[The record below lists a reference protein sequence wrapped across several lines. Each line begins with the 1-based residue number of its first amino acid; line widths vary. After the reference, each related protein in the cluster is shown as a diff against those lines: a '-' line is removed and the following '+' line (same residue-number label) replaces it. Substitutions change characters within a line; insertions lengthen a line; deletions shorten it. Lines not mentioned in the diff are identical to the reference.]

1 MGIMLY
7 MCSVYF
13 ANSYGSAS
21 VDRHFSLS
29 SSEMAVLCT
38 ELVDLKFC
46 FITHF
51 CLPVTNRKG
60 DTGIAF

>member
-21 VDRHFSLS
+21 VYRHFSS
-29 SSEMAVLCT
+29 
-38 ELVDLKFC
+38 
-46 FITHF
+46 
-51 CLPVTNRKG
+51 LPVTNRKG
-60 DTGIAF
+60 DIGIAFLEVVAVTTFIKLSALLVK